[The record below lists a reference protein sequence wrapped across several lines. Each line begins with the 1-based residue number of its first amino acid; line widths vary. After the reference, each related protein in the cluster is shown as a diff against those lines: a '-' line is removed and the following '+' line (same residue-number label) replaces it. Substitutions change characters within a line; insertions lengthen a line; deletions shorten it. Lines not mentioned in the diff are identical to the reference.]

1 MKEGDRKGGREKG
14 RKTQRKKKWGRREKW
29 REREKEAGVII
40 LAYSCLT
47 QGFFLLPHWMIPAQ
61 GLGPINEY
69 QLNDQMKS
77 FSIQAISHAGG
88 GLRVSDCILLT
99 LELLLQKS
107 SLTPKVLI
115 PTERLMGYSQ
125 TCHPG
130 CVIIPTDSNLPTVAI
145 TSCVIIHRLLT
156 LSFHS
161 RIRSR
166 FYLYINKIPSEGFFF
181 FFSLQCLF

>member
-1 MKEGDRKGGREKG
+1 
-14 RKTQRKKKWGRREKW
+14 
-29 REREKEAGVII
+29 
-40 LAYSCLT
+40 
-47 QGFFLLPHWMIPAQ
+47 
-61 GLGPINEY
+61 
-69 QLNDQMKS
+69 MKS

-88 GLRVSDCILLT
+88 GLRVSNYMLLT
-99 LELLLQKS
+99 LDLMLQKP

-130 CVIIPTDSNLPTVAI
+130 CIIIPTDSNLPTVAI

-181 FFSLQCLF
+181 FFLFSPVFILKISILLSRIQFSLFCNSNFAIAASSVPPTLQPPAFH

>member
-1 MKEGDRKGGREKG
+1 
-14 RKTQRKKKWGRREKW
+14 
-29 REREKEAGVII
+29 
-40 LAYSCLT
+40 
-47 QGFFLLPHWMIPAQ
+47 
-61 GLGPINEY
+61 
-69 QLNDQMKS
+69 MKS

-99 LELLLQKS
+99 LELLLQKP

-115 PTERLMGYSQ
+115 PTERLMGCSQ

-130 CVIIPTDSNLPTVAI
+130 CIIIPTDSNLPTVVI

-181 FFSLQCLF
+181 LFSPVFILKISILLSRIQFSLFSNSDFAIAASSLPLPPQPPVFHLSGRAQVQGFGLL

>member
-1 MKEGDRKGGREKG
+1 
-14 RKTQRKKKWGRREKW
+14 
-29 REREKEAGVII
+29 
-40 LAYSCLT
+40 
-47 QGFFLLPHWMIPAQ
+47 
-61 GLGPINEY
+61 
-69 QLNDQMKS
+69 MKS
-77 FSIQAISHAGG
+77 FSIQAISHAGE
-88 GLRVSDCILLT
+88 GLRVSDYMLLT
-99 LELLLQKS
+99 LELLLQKP

-130 CVIIPTDSNLPTVAI
+130 CVIIPTDSNLPTVVI

-181 FFSLQCLF
+181 FSFLSSVYFKNKHLTKQNSVFPLCNSNFAFAASSLPLPLQSLAFHLSGRVQVQGFGLL

>member
-1 MKEGDRKGGREKG
+1 
-14 RKTQRKKKWGRREKW
+14 
-29 REREKEAGVII
+29 
-40 LAYSCLT
+40 
-47 QGFFLLPHWMIPAQ
+47 
-61 GLGPINEY
+61 
-69 QLNDQMKS
+69 MKS

-130 CVIIPTDSNLPTVAI
+130 CVIIPTDSNRPTVAI

-181 FFSLQCLF
+181 LLFSPVFILKISILLSRVQFSLFSNSNLAIAASSLPLPPQPLVFHLSGRVQVQGFGLL

>member
-1 MKEGDRKGGREKG
+1 
-14 RKTQRKKKWGRREKW
+14 
-29 REREKEAGVII
+29 
-40 LAYSCLT
+40 
-47 QGFFLLPHWMIPAQ
+47 
-61 GLGPINEY
+61 
-69 QLNDQMKS
+69 MKS
-77 FSIQAISHAGG
+77 FSIQAISHAGE
-88 GLRVSDCILLT
+88 GLRVSDYMLLT
-99 LELLLQKS
+99 LELLLQKP

-130 CVIIPTDSNLPTVAI
+130 CVIIPTDSNLPTVVI

-181 FFSLQCLF
+181 FLFSPVFILKISILLGRIQFSLFVIQILHLQLPLCLCLCSPWLFIYQAGFKFKVLDFSSSIVAFASGSIS